1 MEEGR
6 VGTTPGYRGEIGK
19 ESTVPIFY
27 EGVQDEIIEILPMKS
42 NFARKSVQTADM
54 I

>member
-6 VGTTPGYRGEIGK
+6 VGTTPGYRGEIRNLLYL
-19 ESTVPIFY
+19 PIFY